1 MAILGYCTLHN
12 INDGIGICMSSKYP
26 PGVGICIN
34 GKVQKGKNDLSGE
47 IQYLLPY
54 IDWNNFEFSKEN
66 VEDFLLKTIKIF
78 MCLYNPQSIVIYSE
92 FKNLNLKEKLYATLK
107 SPIEKQMIQEIITG
121 QNLNKDIKSGIINL
135 ALIKTL

>member
-12 INDGIGICMSSKYP
+12 INDGIGIYMSSKYP
-26 PGVGICIN
+26 PGAGICIN
-34 GKVQKGKNDLSGE
+34 GKVQKGKNGLAGE
-47 IQYLLPY
+47 IQYLPPY